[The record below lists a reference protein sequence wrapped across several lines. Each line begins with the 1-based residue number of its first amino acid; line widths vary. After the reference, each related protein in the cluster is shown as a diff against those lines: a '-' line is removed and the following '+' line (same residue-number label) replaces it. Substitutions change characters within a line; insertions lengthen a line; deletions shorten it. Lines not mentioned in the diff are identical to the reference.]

1 MLIGLILF
9 CFCNII
15 AILTLG
21 FYKLHFARANPVLLS
36 AEGEDLGMDIDG
48 MNFNDWE
55 VFDIPWAMS

>member
-1 MLIGLILF
+1 M
-9 CFCNII
+9 
-15 AILTLG
+15 
-21 FYKLHFARANPVLLS
+21 HFVRANPVLLI